1 MKLFSLLAAAA
12 LAAATA
18 FAEDPATFEVGGFTF
33 KRPADWGWVQ
43 VNSPMRKAQL
53 KVPGGEQSGDVVF
66 FHFGPGGGDA
76 NANVDR
82 WFKQFSGAPAGAEKT
97 EEQTYGKTK
106 VTYAETEGTFASG
119 MPGGPT
125 SALPNYA
132 LVGAILDGP
141 EGSVFVKLTGPK
153 ALVKST
159 REKFVDFVKD
169 AAQSRK

>member
-1 MKLFSLLAAAA
+1 MKLFSLLAAAV

-18 FAEDPATFEVGGFTF
+18 LAEDPATFEVGGFTF

-53 KVPGGEQSGDVVF
+53 KVPGGEQPGDVVF

-76 NANVDR
+76 KANVDR

-119 MPGGPT
+119 MPGGPS
-125 SALPNYA
+125 SALQNYA

-141 EGSVFVKLTGPK
+141 EGAVFVKLTGPK
-153 ALVKST
+153 ALVKASH
-159 REKFVDFVKD
+159 EKFVDFVKD